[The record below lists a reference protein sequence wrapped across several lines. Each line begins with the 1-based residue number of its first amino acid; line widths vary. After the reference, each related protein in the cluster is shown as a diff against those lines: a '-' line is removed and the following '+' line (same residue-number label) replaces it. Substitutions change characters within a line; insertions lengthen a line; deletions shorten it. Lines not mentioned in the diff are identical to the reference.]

1 MYKIGKKNGVSNW
14 NKSRL
19 EKLTKSRLRCR
30 QQVSFRLFLVCEG
43 PISVGFFQSFNQNDW
58 SEWSFSKIISQ
69 KEFNQRLKE
78 KRFCKRYYSIGW
90 MKRV

>member
-43 PISVGFFQSFNQNDW
+43 PISVGFFQSFNQND
-58 SEWSFSKIISQ
+58 
-69 KEFNQRLKE
+69 
-78 KRFCKRYYSIGW
+78 
-90 MKRV
+90 